1 MLITLLCA
9 DSAGHRRIRIMGK
22 VLFWF
27 FLAGVCCSLAEVND
41 YEELSS
47 TEIGTTLVS
56 TTPLTTKAT
65 HSNIVDS
72 TSDTWSDLNPGATT
86 EFTTT
91 SSTPA
96 IQNDETVAPKHED
109 PIDDQDEKISSS
121 ENTCNGD
128 LSQAEMRKFA
138 DAMMKFSTDLLK
150 QVHLGSKSPN
160 VVVSPFSIA
169 LGLLQLTLG
178 AEKETE
184 KKLLETLHVE
194 SLPCLHE
201 KMHKVTKRLVQ
212 TALSIASCMYVD
224 KSFKIKKEFLT
235 KSEKLYRSKP
245 VYLGP
250 SMSQNLESINEWVSN
265 ATKGKITDFL
275 SNISEKV
282 VLILLN
288 AIHFKGFWK
297 NKFDPRKTSEDT
309 FYANDEESML
319 VDMMQANKYPL
330 SYFTYEKLD
339 SQVAKLPFKGNMSFV
354 IVMPHQ
360 MEWNVSNILD
370 KLNKSE
376 LYSRLHRE
384 KPTTLKVPKLNLNF
398 KLELTNALSSLGL
411 EQLFRKPDLG
421 KISDDKL
428 VVSSVEHQSTL
439 ELNEEG
445 VEAAAATAVVTSRS
459 LSSFTVNRPFL
470 FLLIDD
476 NTGLVLF
483 CGYVR
488 DPKPSSPRKK
498 KVHSVN
504 PETKFL
510 PKGFMPK

>member
-1 MLITLLCA
+1 
-9 DSAGHRRIRIMGK
+9 MGK

-41 YEELSS
+41 EEELSA
-47 TEIGTTLVS
+47 TEIGTTLAS

-72 TSDTWSDLNPGATT
+72 TSDTRSDLYPGATT

-91 SSTPA
+91 STPET
-96 IQNDETVAPKHED
+96 QNDGKVAPTSRD
-109 PIDDQDEKISSS
+109 SINSSS

-150 QVHLGSKSPN
+150 EVHMGSKSPN
-160 VVVSPFSIA
+160 VVVSPLSIA

-201 KMHKVTKRLVQ
+201 KMQKVTKRLVQ

-224 KSFKIKKEFLT
+224 KSFKIKEEFLR
-235 KSEKLYRSKP
+235 KSEKLYGSKP

-250 SMSQNLESINEWVSN
+250 SMSQNLESINKWVSD

-282 VLILLN
+282 ILILLN
-288 AIHFKGFWK
+288 AIHFKGVWK
-297 NKFDPRKTSEDT
+297 NKFDPSKTSEDT
-309 FYANDEESML
+309 FYVNDEETIH

-330 SYFTYEKLD
+330 SYFTFEKLD

-360 MEWNVSNILD
+360 IEWNVSNILD

-411 EQLFRKPDLG
+411 GQLFRKPDLG
-421 KISDDKL
+421 KISDDQL

-439 ELNEEG
+439 DLNEEG
-445 VEAAAATAVVTSRS
+445 VEAAAVTAVVTSRS
-459 LSSFTVNRPFL
+459 LSSFSVNRPFL

-498 KVHSVN
+498 KDHSLN
-504 PETKFL
+504 PETKL
-510 PKGFMPK
+510 LSKGFIPK

>member
-9 DSAGHRRIRIMGK
+9 DSAGYRRIRIMGK

-27 FLAGVCCSLAEVND
+27 FLAGVCCSLAEVID
-41 YEELSS
+41 EEELPA
-47 TEIGTTLVS
+47 TEIETTLVS

-72 TSDTWSDLNPGATT
+72 TSDTWSDLFPWAT

-91 SSTPA
+91 STPA
-96 IQNDETVAPKHED
+96 IQNETEAPKYED
-109 PIDDQDEKISSS
+109 SIEDDQDEKISSS
-121 ENTCNGD
+121 ENACNGD
-128 LSQAEMRKFA
+128 FSKTEMNQFA

-150 QVHLGSKSPN
+150 QVHLGSKSSN
-160 VVVSPFSIA
+160 VVVSPLSIA

-194 SLPCLHE
+194 SMPCLHE

-212 TALSIASCMYVD
+212 TALNIASRMYVD
-224 KSFKIKKEFLT
+224 KSFKMKEEFLV
-235 KSEKLYRSKP
+235 KSAKLYGSKP
-245 VYLGP
+245 VNLGP
-250 SMSQNLESINEWVSN
+250 DMSQNLESINKWVSD

-275 SNISEKV
+275 SSISEKV

-288 AIHFKGFWK
+288 AIHFKGVWK
-297 NKFDPRKTSEDT
+297 NKFDPRMTSEDT
-309 FYANDEESML
+309 FYVNDEESML

-330 SYFTYEKLD
+330 RFFTSEKLD

-384 KPTTLKVPKLNLNF
+384 KPTALRVPKLNLNF

-411 EQLFRKPDLG
+411 GQLFRKPDLG
-421 KISDDKL
+421 KISDDEL
-428 VVSSVEHQSTL
+428 VVSSVEHQCTL
-439 ELNEEG
+439 DLNEEG

-459 LSSFTVNRPFL
+459 LSTFSVNRPFL

-483 CGYVR
+483 FGYVR
-488 DPKPSSPRKK
+488 EPKPSSPRKK
-498 KVHSVN
+498 KD

-510 PKGFMPK
+510 SKGAIPK